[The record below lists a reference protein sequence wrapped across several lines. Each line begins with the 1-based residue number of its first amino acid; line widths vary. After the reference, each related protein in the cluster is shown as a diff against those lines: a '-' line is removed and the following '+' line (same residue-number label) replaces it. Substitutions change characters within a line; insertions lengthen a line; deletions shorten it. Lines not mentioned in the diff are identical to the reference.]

1 MRKWI
6 FTAESQILQ
15 LSLLNVVVR
24 VDGICCLLSVTID
37 RSVEPNRTGKRNQVN
52 STRNRRVELKSRMSR
67 QDNATFVKQSL
78 STEVVSYFYL
88 P

>member
-15 LSLLNVVVR
+15 LSSLNVVVR
-24 VDGICCLLSVTID
+24 VEWDLLSVAID

-52 STRNRRVELKSRMSR
+52 STRNRPVELK
-67 QDNATFVKQSL
+67 VKYSWA
-78 STEVVSYFYL
+78 VRKD
-88 P
+88 

>member
-15 LSLLNVVVR
+15 LSSLNVVVR
-24 VDGICCLLSVTID
+24 VDGIWSVAID

-52 STRNRRVELKSRMSR
+52 STRNRRVELK
-67 QDNATFVKQSL
+67 VKYSWA
-78 STEVVSYFYL
+78 VRKD
-88 P
+88 